1 MSTVS
6 ASIIGAYFTLIE
18 PKYVVTAVVLNL
30 FGGFI
35 IASIINPYQVNEED
49 DKLLAESE
57 TKNQSFFEMLGVYS
71 RWI

>member
-18 PKYVVTAVVLNL
+18 PRYVVTAVVLNL

-35 IASIINPYQVNEED
+35 IASIINPYKVDVNE
-49 DKLLAESE
+49 DKLIVEDSE
-57 TKNQSFFEMLGVYS
+57 TEKQSFFEMLGNTF
-71 RWI
+71 